1 MDIPASH
8 RQKHAAVALEWG
20 PPAVE
25 ALDGVQ
31 IAVVVDVLSFT
42 TTLSVAAD
50 AGAVVLPHPWR
61 EGADEF
67 AQTHDAI
74 LAVGRSRAGEGQ
86 ISLSP
91 AAMRAHARIGMR
103 IVLPSPNGAT
113 LAHHLADRGVRCVGA
128 SLRNAAAVADWIA
141 DQQPSRVAVIP
152 AGERW
157 PDDSLRPA
165 VEDLWG
171 AGAVVAALVRRG
183 VGPASAEARVAAAAF
198 AALDGPA
205 AALRD
210 CASGRELIDAGF
222 ADDVEI
228 AAEVDTSRAVPVLDG
243 PAFTNLA
250 P

>member
-1 MDIPASH
+1 M
-8 RQKHAAVALEWG
+8 ALEWG
-20 PPAVE
+20 PVAIE
-25 ALDGVQ
+25 ALGDAA

-50 AGAVVLPHPWR
+50 AGAVVLPYPWR
-61 EGADEF
+61 AGAADF
-67 AQTHDAI
+67 AAAHGAI
-74 LAVGRSRAGEGQ
+74 AAVGRSRAGEGQ
-86 ISLSP
+86 VSLSP
-91 AAMRAHARIGMR
+91 ASMRAHAASGMS

-113 LAHHLADRGVRCVGA
+113 LAHRLADKGVRCVGA
-128 SLRNAAAVADWIA
+128 SLRNASAVADWIA
-141 DQQPSRVAVIP
+141 HQGGRVAVIP

-183 VGPASAEARVAAAAF
+183 IGPVSTEAGVAAAAF
-198 AALDGPA
+198 LALDDRA

-210 CASGRELIDAGF
+210 CASGRELVDAGF

-228 AAEVDTSRAVPVLDG
+228 ATEVDASRAVPVLDG
-243 PAFTNLA
+243 LAFTNLGS
-250 P
+250 

>member
-1 MDIPASH
+1 MEIPAAH
-8 RQKHAAVALEWG
+8 RQLQAMVTLEWG
-20 PPAVE
+20 PPGIE
-25 ALDGVQ
+25 ALTDVE

-42 TTLSVAAD
+42 TTLSVAVD

-61 EGADEF
+61 EGAEDLARE
-67 AQTHDAI
+67 HDAVA
-74 LAVGRSRAGEGQ
+74 AVGRSRAGEGQ
-86 ISLSP
+86 VSLSP
-91 AAMRAHARIGMR
+91 ASMRAHARPGMR

-113 LAHHLADRGVRCVGA
+113 LAYRLADRGARCMGA
-128 SLRNAAAVADWIA
+128 SLRNATAVAEWIA
-141 DQQPSRVAVIP
+141 DQRPSRVAVIP

-183 VGPASAEARVAAAAF
+183 VGRASAEARVAAAAF
-198 AALDGPA
+198 TALDDPA

-222 ADDVEI
+222 AEDVEI
-228 AAEVDTSRAVPVLDG
+228 AAEVDSSRAVPVLDG
-243 PAFTNLA
+243 PAFTNLGS
-250 P
+250 